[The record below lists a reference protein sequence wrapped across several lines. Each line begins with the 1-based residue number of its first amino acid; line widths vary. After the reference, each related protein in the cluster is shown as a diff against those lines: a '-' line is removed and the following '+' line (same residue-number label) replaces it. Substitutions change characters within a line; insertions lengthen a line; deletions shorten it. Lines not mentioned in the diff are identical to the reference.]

1 MPPSRGKKSG
11 SDVNQPSDNANISD
25 PGATPPDPE
34 LLLISRVILR
44 EKPAFEELYR
54 LYFRKIYRFAARVL
68 RDTSHTEDVINE
80 TMYVVWNKAASFDG
94 SCRLSTW
101 IFGIAFNKARKYS
114 SLQQVMQTADE
125 DGEEF
130 DNSFSNTQGN
140 NPGNNDLASNCSLEL
155 LENRE
160 LVEFALSALSD
171 EQRAVVELTYFHD
184 FSYREIALIMHCSEN
199 TVKTRMFYARK
210 KLYEKISNS
219 NSR

>member
-1 MPPSRGKKSG
+1 M
-11 SDVNQPSDNANISD
+11 NQPSDNANFSD
-25 PGATPPDPE
+25 PGASPPDPE

-54 LYFRKIYRFAARVL
+54 LYFKKIYRFAARAL

-101 IFGIAFNKARKYS
+101 IFGIAFNKARKYAA
-114 SLQQVMQTADE
+114 LQQVMQPADE
-125 DGEEF
+125 DSEEF
-130 DNSFSNTQGN
+130 DNSVSN
-140 NPGNNDLASNCSLEL
+140 NPANNGGNNDIAANCSLEL

-171 EQRAVVELTYFHD
+171 DQRAVVELTYFHD
-184 FSYREIALIMHCSEN
+184 FSYREIAVIMQCSEN

-210 KLYEKISNS
+210 KLYEKISETHA
-219 NSR
+219 R